1 MGSSNENSP
10 AMGSGAEK
18 KRIRVTKACEH
29 CKRRKVKCD
38 GTYPCKICVSH
49 NLQCNYDYTTGKPR
63 GKYKKKTNK
72 IEKIIANGIMNQPQG
87 GTNINGV
94 YVEDQT
100 AKLLLQLGSHLNN
113 TTVTSIKDQSE
124 MEYNDTSNPDSKI
137 STPSSDIKRT
147 TSTVNHVV
155 TRTSNTPFTESKS
168 SRSPWFCY
176 SYEKYRFHTRY
187 QNILPFLFG
196 KSSISNL
203 SDFIIKSNNLD
214 IPRVQNYGWNMSGG
228 HYLKLRTLNNHDLQN
243 DTILN
248 FDNILHMSVVKKLLN
263 YYFDNVNKPLS
274 IIHEKMFWQQFNNGF
289 LQQRKTQNIKSTKL
303 FVSILYLIL
312 TIAIRFHDG
321 ESKSPIDFTPE
332 ERDFLTQNTRRLE
345 NYLFSYAYTVLTK
358 LTFEWESFELIQ
370 SWLLIA
376 FYLRTSH
383 RQIATWNALS
393 KAIAMCKGMSLE
405 LGMLPTK
412 HMPGDVMKSWH
423 CFWLCFIMDKLI
435 SFQIGR
441 RYQLEL
447 PSDTM
452 VNPKIYYS
460 NEMENDRI
468 GWFQEET
475 IQMYELSLFITRYQR
490 SNGQELNIEQ
500 SNLFRVDLKQWLS
513 KQLQGNLYNLI
524 TNSADFKPWQIQP
537 FLTYLDIRLTF
548 ETKSVFCLLNPPE
561 NYNKS
566 NTSEFSIDYDS
577 LITTSELA
585 LTIFESL
592 NKTESYFVPWWLNLS
607 VLFTVSVTNLVMI
620 HSGIRNPS
628 SKTNLD
634 RCMALWNILESTSTK
649 NPPSMLAQCIW
660 CLKMLNYISCL
671 RLVNTATIL
680 NEVIGINLGDNSP
693 NKNNF
698 HQFSK
703 DGEDQADEETVNDS
717 TQVPVPNT
725 TPVQTRLPQLQETTA
740 SNPNSQPH
748 LLNLLAAVPDV
759 NMSFPNVRDATP
771 STGTNSNPALLNGTV
786 NSTPS
791 DFIEDDL
798 FANLQWFDQTF
809 I

>member
-1 MGSSNENSP
+1 MNSSNENSP
-10 AMGSGAEK
+10 AMSNGVEK

-72 IEKIIANGIMNQPQG
+72 IEKIVTNDGINTQSA
-87 GTNINGV
+87 TNVNGV

-100 AKLLLQLGSHLNN
+100 AKLLLQLGSNLNN
-113 TTVTSIKDQSE
+113 SNVSNLKDANT
-124 MEYNDTSNPDSKI
+124 MEYNDTSNNDSKL
-137 STPSSDIKRT
+137 STPSSDISRIASIGNILGTHSKHP
-147 TSTVNHVV
+147 ST
-155 TRTSNTPFTESKS
+155 TESKS

-187 QNILPFLFG
+187 QNVLPFLFG

-203 SDFIIKSNNLD
+203 SDFIIKSNNLE

-228 HYLKLRTLNNHDLQN
+228 HYLKLKTLNNHDLQT

-248 FDNILHMSVVKKLLN
+248 FDNVLHISIVQKLLS
-263 YYFDNVNKPLS
+263 YYFDSVNKPLS

-289 LQQRKTQNIKSTKL
+289 LQQRKTQNNKSAKL

-321 ESKSPIDFTPE
+321 EAKSPIDFTTE
-332 ERDFLTQNTRRLE
+332 ERDFLAQNTKRLE
-345 NYLFSYAYTVLTK
+345 NYLFSYAYTVVTK

-393 KAIAMCKGMSLE
+393 KAITMCKGMSLE
-405 LGMLPTK
+405 LGILPDK
-412 HMPGDVMKSWH
+412 HMPGDFMKSWH

-435 SFQIGR
+435 SFQVGR
-441 RYQLEL
+441 KYQLDL
-447 PSDTM
+447 PGDAMANPRVHYSD
-452 VNPKIYYS
+452 V
-460 NEMENDRI
+460 MENDKDI
-468 GWFQEET
+468 WFQEET
-475 IQMYELSLFITRYQR
+475 IQMYELALFITRYQR
-490 SNGQELNIEQ
+490 PNGQELNIEE
-500 SNLFRVDLKQWLS
+500 SNSFRTDLKKWLS
-513 KQLQGNLYNLI
+513 RQLQGNLYNLM
-524 TNSADFKPWQIQP
+524 TNTTDFKPWQIQP

-548 ETKSVFCLLNPPE
+548 ESKSVFCLLNPPE
-561 NYNKS
+561 NHTKDNVF
-566 NTSEFSIDYDS
+566 EFSIDYDS
-577 LITTSELA
+577 LITTGELA
-585 LTIFESL
+585 LTILETV
-592 NKTESYFVPWWLNLS
+592 NKKERYFIPWWLNLS
-607 VLFTVSVTNLVMI
+607 VLFTVSVTNLVMV
-620 HSGIRNPS
+620 HSGIRS
-628 SKTNLD
+628 SNSKANLD
-634 RCMALWNILESTSTK
+634 RCMTLWNVLESTTSK
-649 NPPSMLAQCIW
+649 NPPSMLVQCVW

-680 NEVIGINLGDNSP
+680 NEVIGVNLGDNSP

-703 DGEDQADEETVNDS
+703 DGEDQVDEETVNEPAH
-717 TQVPVPNT
+717 VPVPNT
-725 TPVQTRLPQLQETTA
+725 TPVPSHLSRLSETVVPNPSSQTQ
-740 SNPNSQPH
+740 
-748 LLNLLAAVPDV
+748 LLNLLAPVPEV
-759 NMSFPNVRDATP
+759 NMTYPNVRDQTP
-771 STGTNSNPALLNGTV
+771 AANSNSNSGLMNGTV

-791 DFIEDDL
+791 DFLEDDL

>member
-1 MGSSNENSP
+1 MSSSNENSP
-10 AMGSGAEK
+10 AMSNGADK

-38 GTYPCKICVSH
+38 GTYPCKICLSH

-72 IEKIIANGIMNQPQG
+72 IEKFITN

-100 AKLLLQLGSHLNN
+100 AKLLLQLSSHLNSS
-113 TTVTSIKDQSE
+113 TPTCIKEQDG
-124 MEYNDTSNPDSKI
+124 MEYNNTSNNINKL
-137 STPSSDIKRT
+137 STPISDIARI
-147 TSTVNHVV
+147 TSTVNLIG
-155 TRTSNTPFTESKS
+155 TNTSDSQNTGPKS

-176 SYEKYRFHTRY
+176 SDEKYRFHTRY

-203 SDFIIKSNNLD
+203 SDFIIKSNNLE
-214 IPRVQNYGWNMSGG
+214 IPRIQNYGWNMSGG
-228 HYLKLRTLNNHDLQN
+228 HYLKLRTLNNQDLQT

-248 FDNILHMSVVKKLLN
+248 FDNLLHISVVQKLLH
-263 YYFDNVNKPLS
+263 YYFENVNKPFS

-321 ESKSPIDFTPE
+321 ESQSPIDFTPE
-332 ERDFLTQNTRRLE
+332 ERNFLTQNTKGLE
-345 NYLFSYAYTVLTK
+345 NYLFSYAYTVVTK

-405 LGMLPTK
+405 LGMLPRK
-412 HMPGDVMKSWH
+412 HMPGDVTKSWH
-423 CFWLCFIMDKLI
+423 CFWLCFIMDKII
-435 SFQIGR
+435 SFQVGR
-441 RYQLEL
+441 RHQLEL
-447 PSDTM
+447 PSDAV
-452 VNPKIYYS
+452 VNPRIYYS
-460 NEMENDRI
+460 DQLESDKTD
-468 GWFQEET
+468 WFQEGT
-475 IQMYELSLFITRYQR
+475 LQMYELSLFIATYQR
-490 SNGQELNIEQ
+490 PNGQELTIEQ
-500 SNLFRVDLKQWLS
+500 SNLFRTDLKQWLA
-513 KQLQGNLYNLI
+513 KQLQGNLYNLM
-524 TNSADFKPWQIQP
+524 TNSTDFKPWQIQP
-537 FLTYLDIRLTF
+537 FLAYLDIRLTF
-548 ETKSVFCLLNPPE
+548 EAKSVLSLLNPPE
-561 NYNKS
+561 NPNGGKGI
-566 NTSEFSIDYDS
+566 EFSIDYDS
-577 LITTSELA
+577 LIRTSELA
-585 LTIFESL
+585 LSILETL
-592 NKTESYFVPWWLNLS
+592 NKSERYFVPWWLNLS
-607 VLFTVSVTNLVMI
+607 ILFTVSVTNLVMI
-620 HSGIRNPS
+620 HSGIRNPN
-628 SKTNLD
+628 SKANLD
-634 RCMALWNILESTSTK
+634 RCMTLWNTLESTPTK
-649 NPPSMLAQCIW
+649 NPPNMLAQCVW

-703 DGEDQADEETVNDS
+703 EGEDQADEETVNDP
-717 TQVPVPNT
+717 TQVPVPNG
-725 TPVQTRLPQLQETTA
+725 TPIPSRLPQVQETIIP
-740 SNPNSQPH
+740 NPSSQPH
-748 LLNLLAAVPDV
+748 LLSLLSTVPDV
-759 NMSFPNVRDATP
+759 NMSFPKAHEPVP
-771 STGTNSNPALLNGTV
+771 SAGSNPNPALLNGTV

-791 DFIEDDL
+791 DFIDDDL